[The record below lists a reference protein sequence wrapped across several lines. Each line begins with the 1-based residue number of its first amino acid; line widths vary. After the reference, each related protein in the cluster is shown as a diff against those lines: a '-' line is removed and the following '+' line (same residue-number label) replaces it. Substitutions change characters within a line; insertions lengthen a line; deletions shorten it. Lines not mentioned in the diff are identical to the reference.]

1 MKFLGISDTIKIDR
15 QRRER
20 GGRGRERLGFHVRNF
35 VAKLSYIH
43 R

>member
-15 QRRER
+15 ERE
-20 GGRGRERLGFHVRNF
+20 GGGGRERLGFHVRNF